1 MLPAF
6 LRYLKENDYHVVH
19 VVPAVPSTDDAH

>member
-6 LRYLKENDYHVVH
+6 LRYLRDNDYHVVH
-19 VVPAVPSTDDAH
+19 VVSAARSADGAR